1 MLFCFLYQ
9 TRRIVLSREFSNHFF
24 ISDIKTIIG
33 RDFLD
38 TKIDSIDSNE
48 LNRTSEEEEE
58 EEEEGRIALV
68 HSSES

>member
-1 MLFCFLYQ
+1 LHSFIPLNPEEEEE
-9 TRRIVLSREFSNHFF
+9 RRKKKSVPDT
-24 ISDIKTIIG
+24 SDIKTIS

-58 EEEEGRIALV
+58 EEEERIALV